1 MPEYSIEEYADMHF
15 VYGECSGNANAAVRR
30 YEERFP
36 QRRVPDSKTILSV
49 AQRLR
54 TTGSVLPKNQDVG
67 RGRNAGMVNVEEEI
81 LHRVDEDS
89 SISTRQIAR
98 EFGVS
103 HWTVWRTLKESL
115 LYPYHFQRVQ
125 SLSAHDF
132 PQRQRFCEWL
142 LQKFNQDPLF
152 HNQILMTDECCFTRD
167 GIQNFHNTHHW
178 ADVNPQV
185 IHQGRFQH
193 RFSINVWAGIIG
205 THLIGPFVL
214 PARLTGENYLNF
226 LNVDL
231 PGLLEEIPLEIR
243 RAMWFMHDGAPAHF
257 TLNVRHFLNVSYGPQ
272 WIGRGGPTAW
282 PPRSPDLNSCNFYL
296 WGYMK
301 SMVYRTAVNTQD
313 DLLNRIMLAAE
324 RIRNDQDE
332 LARVSRSLLRR
343 ANACIRANGGH
354 FEHLL

>member
-1 MPEYSIEEYADMHF
+1 
-15 VYGECSGNANAAVRR
+15 
-30 YEERFP
+30 
-36 QRRVPDSKTILSV
+36 
-49 AQRLR
+49 
-54 TTGSVLPKNQDVG
+54 
-67 RGRNAGMVNVEEEI
+67 MVNVEEEI
-81 LHRVDEDS
+81 LHRVVEDS

-125 SLSAHDF
+125 SLSTHDF

-178 ADVNPQV
+178 ADVNPHV

-231 PGLLEEIPLEIR
+231 PSLLEEIVLEIR
-243 RAMWFMHDGAPAHF
+243 RAMWFTHDGTSAHF

-282 PPRSPDLNSCNFYL
+282 PPRSPDLNSCDFYL

-324 RIRNDQDE
+324 RIGNDQDE